1 MKKFLSVLL
10 LLTYVTC
17 AIAQNA
23 IPNAGFETWN
33 VNPNYDDPQSW
44 GTINGL
50 TYALGVRTVTKAT
63 GANAHSGTAAIK
75 LESKN
80 IIIQGTAPGIAAT
93 GTINPNTQAV
103 DGGVVF
109 HRRPIS
115 ITGWYKYIPNGV
127 DTGTVSVYL
136 WKWSNGARV
145 EIGTAEIAFTTTVN
159 TYTQFTADFD
169 YSSTLFPDSM
179 TVTLL
184 TSSRAQGSPVGTQLF
199 IDDLDM
205 VMCNN
210 FSASATAGAPATCT
224 AANGTATV
232 TVANSA
238 GENVYNWSNSASTA
252 AITAAA
258 GTYIVTVTDGNLCS
272 ATASAIITATSVAIN
287 PSATS
292 TSTVCTS
299 NSGTAT
305 ASASAGTTPYSFLW
319 SNNAT
324 TATISNLGAGAVNVT
339 VTDANG
345 CSGTASTTVN
355 SMDITITSTVVA
367 TPTSCGSSTGS
378 VTVTPTNGTANYT
391 YGWNVAGNSQ
401 TVSSLPAGSY
411 QVTITDANG
420 CSGTASG
427 NVTTPNGPQATYV
440 ATGPSCNG
448 GSNGSVNVTTTGGN
462 GNLTYTWNPS
472 FSTEDISGLSAGTY
486 SLTINDANNCVFTLT
501 AIVTEPDAI
510 TAVLEPQNV
519 TCNGAADGE
528 VTAMPSGGT
537 GAYTYA
543 WAGGSTGAT
552 VTGVDAGTI
561 NVTVSDA
568 NLCSASFT
576 GAVTEPAALVIAS
589 PVVTPATCNG
599 AASGSIDL
607 TVSGGTPSY
616 TYAWTS
622 GTGEDP
628 SGLSAGT
635 YTVTVTDANG
645 CTATQSATVTEPA
658 VLGVTLTVTDASAFG
673 ASDGSISTAVTGG
686 TANYTYAWS
695 NSTTNADV
703 SNLTAGNYCLTVTDN
718 NSCTVSACDVVD
730 APSAIGNIAD
740 SNIKVYPNPATSFV
754 TIEVENTSTFAV
766 YTLEGRL
773 VKETTIN
780 SGKTT
785 VDVTQLPA
793 GVYSY
798 QLKNTSTGTVAGGN
812 LQIEH

>member
-1 MKKFLSVLL
+1 MKKILSVVL
-10 LLTYVTC
+10 LLTYVVC

-23 IPNAGFETWN
+23 IPNAGFENWN
-33 VNPNYDDPQSW
+33 VNPNYDDPQGW

-63 GANAHSGTAAIK
+63 GANAHSGAAAIK

-127 DTGTVSVYL
+127 DTGTVSAYL

-159 TYTQFTADFD
+159 TYTQFTANFN
-169 YSSTLFPDSM
+169 YSSNLFPDSM

-210 FSASATAGAPATCT
+210 FSATATAGTAATCT

-238 GENVYNWSNSASTA
+238 GENVYNWSNSATTA
-252 AITAAA
+252 TLTAAA
-258 GTYIVTVTDGNLCS
+258 GTYNVTVTDGNLCS
-272 ATASAIITATSVAIN
+272 ATASATIAATSVAIN

-292 TSTVCTS
+292 TSTMCTS

-305 ASASAGTTPYSFLW
+305 ASASAGTTPYTFLW

-324 TATISNLGAGAVNVT
+324 TASISNLGAGAVNVT

-355 SMDITITSTVVA
+355 AMDITITSTVVA

-378 VTVTPTNGTANYT
+378 VTVTPTNGTASYT

-401 TVSSLPAGSY
+401 TITSLPAGSY

-501 AIVTEPDAI
+501 ATVTEPDAI
-510 TAVLEPQNV
+510 TAALEPQNV

-528 VTAMPSGGT
+528 VTAIPSGGT

-543 WAGGSTGAT
+543 WAGGATGAT

-561 NVTVSDA
+561 NVTVTDA
-568 NLCSASFT
+568 NQCSASFT
-576 GAVTEPAALVIAS
+576 GTVTEPAALV
-589 PVVTPATCNG
+589 TTATQTDVSCNG
-599 AASGSIDL
+599 GADGAINL
-607 TVSGGTPSY
+607 TVTGGTPNY
-616 TYAWTS
+616 TFTWTS

-628 SGLSAGT
+628 TGLSAGAN
-635 YTVTVTDANG
+635 TVTVTDDNG
-645 CTATQSATVTEPA
+645 CTTTQTFTITQPA
-658 VLGVTLTVTDASAFG
+658 ALVVTLTVTDATTSTAT
-673 ASDGSISTAVTGG
+673 DGSISTAVTGG
-686 TANYTYAWS
+686 TSAYSYAWS
-695 NSTTNADV
+695 NSTSSADV
-703 SNLTAGNYCLTVTDN
+703 NNLGVGNYCVTVTDN
-718 NSCTVSACDVVD
+718 NGCTVSVCDAVS
-730 APSAIGNIAD
+730 APSAIGNITD
-740 SNIKVYPNPATSFV
+740 SNIKVYPNPATSFI
-754 TIEVENTSTFAV
+754 TIEVESTSTFAV

-798 QLKNTSTGTVAGGN
+798 QLKNTSTGKVAGGN
-812 LQIEH
+812 LQIER